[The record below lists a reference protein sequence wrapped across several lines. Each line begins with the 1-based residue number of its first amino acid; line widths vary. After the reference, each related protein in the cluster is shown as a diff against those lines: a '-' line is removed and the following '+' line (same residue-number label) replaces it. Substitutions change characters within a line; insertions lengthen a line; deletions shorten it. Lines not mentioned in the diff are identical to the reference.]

1 MKKIIQLAV
10 HFLCFFAFWT
20 AQSQSCP
27 NSDNVPELD
36 GSVCITTKAPLNYQE
51 GDENTINLF
60 VRKFPAKKDRKGSIW
75 LIPGGPGESGA
86 SLYPL
91 INQFSNLFPHLDIFV
106 PDHRGTG
113 YSSKICPKEEIVD
126 SPDGMA
132 LANDEWGPCFNYM
145 YSNLEYVKAFTITN
159 AARDL
164 SFLINEFSG
173 TEERYIYG
181 VSYGT
186 QLVLRLLQLGTV
198 DLDAVILDSLV
209 PLQDDDEFDLS
220 HRSLVTDDVGKSFL
234 EQVDHRAPNDI
245 TLEEQ
250 LNSIIERTKTDTEF
264 AANLPK
270 QDLAILFGRML
281 DIPYVRNSIPEIIK
295 GLNSK
300 DYEPLQK
307 AITQIT
313 AFYNDYGA
321 AYQSSTNSI
330 PLTQVITAS
339 ENNLRPEMTKTEVID
354 ESKDL
359 LFKSPLP
366 SLIAENSMPTYFRDE
381 HFGKTP
387 QHIPPTLI
395 INGTLDSKT
404 HIKGAVRHYKRL
416 AQNSRSISFI
426 TVKNAPH
433 FIALFAPSAFEK
445 VVSRFMNN
453 KAIGNQT
460 ISDDSLEMD

>member
-1 MKKIIQLAV
+1 LKKIIQLAV
-10 HFLCFFAFWT
+10 HFLCFIAIWT
-20 AQSQSCP
+20 AQSQPCP
-27 NSDNVPELD
+27 YSDNVPELE
-36 GSVCITTKAPLNYQE
+36 GSVCITTNAPLNYIE
-51 GDENTINLF
+51 GDEKTINLF

-91 INQFSNLFPHLDIFV
+91 INEFSNLFPHLDIFV

-113 YSSKICPKEEIVD
+113 YSGKICLNEEIVD

-132 LANDEWGPCFNYM
+132 LANDEWGTCFNYM

-159 AARDL
+159 AAKDL
-164 SFLINEFSG
+164 SYLINKFSG
-173 TEERYIYG
+173 EGERYIYG

-198 DLDAVILDSLV
+198 NLDAVILDSLV
-209 PLQDDDEFDLS
+209 PLQDDEDFDLS
-220 HRSLVTDDVGKSFL
+220 HRSLVTDAVGKSFL
-234 EQVDHRAPNDI
+234 EQVDLRKPEDT

-250 LNSIIERTKTDTEF
+250 LNRIMDRAKTDTEF

-270 QDLAILFGRML
+270 QDLAILLGRML
-281 DIPYVRNSIPEIIK
+281 DIPFVRNSIPEIIK
-295 GLNSK
+295 GLNSN
-300 DYEPLQK
+300 DFGPLHK
-307 AITQIT
+307 AITEIT
-313 AFYNDYGA
+313 AFYHDYGA
-321 AYQSSTNSI
+321 AYQSSINSI

-339 ENNLRPEMTKTEVID
+339 ENNLRPDMTKAEVLV
-354 ESKDL
+354 ESENL

-366 SLIAENSMPTYFRDE
+366 NLIAENSMPTYTKDE

-395 INGTLDSKT
+395 IHGTLDSKT
-404 HIKGAVRHYKRL
+404 HIKGATRHYKRL
-416 AQNSRSISFI
+416 AQNSNSISFI
-426 TVKNAPH
+426 RVKNAPH

-453 KAIGNQT
+453 KTIENQT
-460 ISDDSLEMD
+460 ITDDSLEMD